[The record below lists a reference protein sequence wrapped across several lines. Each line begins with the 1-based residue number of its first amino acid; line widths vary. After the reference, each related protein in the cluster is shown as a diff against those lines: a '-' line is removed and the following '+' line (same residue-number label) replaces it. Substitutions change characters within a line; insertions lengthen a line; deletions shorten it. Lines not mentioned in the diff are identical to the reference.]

1 MRLADVGSS
10 TCQLRDAA
18 MSLDHPHQLIAA
30 FIAVATILLALWI
43 EGGLV
48 AALSGA
54 ALIDLGI
61 SLFGRH
67 RRRVVAVRNDRP
79 NA

>member
-1 MRLADVGSS
+1 MP
-10 TCQLRDAA
+10 
-18 MSLDHPHQLIAA
+18 LDHPHQLIAA

-48 AALSGA
+48 AALFGA
-54 ALIDLGI
+54 ALTDLGI

-67 RRRVVAVRNDRP
+67 RERASAAVRNERP
-79 NA
+79 EA